1 MKKQISKLSLA
12 TISISL
18 GLGSIQA
25 HAADIV
31 LLPFEMSR
39 NTSFAATSA
48 LTRAWTDTP
57 ALDMW
62 DVGWASLQYIVLMP
76 FCLLDKKQ
84 NTLMVDEKNL
94 LAQGYSEL
102 EVQDYKMDLM
112 KLQVATQGHKLHLK
126 SKTDLTNWLSEQ
138 NLSPITKDLM
148 VF

>member
-1 MKKQISKLSLA
+1 MKKKISKLSLA

-18 GLGSIQA
+18 SLSSIQA

-31 LLPFEMSR
+31 LLPIEMSR
-39 NTSFAATSA
+39 NSSFAATSA
-48 LTRAWTDTP
+48 MTQAWADTP
-57 ALDMW
+57 AFDMW
-62 DVGWASLQYIVLMP
+62 DVGWVSLQYIVLMP

-84 NTLMVDEKNL
+84 NTLTVDEKNL

-112 KLQVATQGHKLHLK
+112 KLQVATQGHKLNLK
-126 SKTDLTNWLSEQ
+126 SKMEVTNWLSEQ